1 MEISEKGYE
10 IVTEALNDVLN
21 KAVTGIQTE
30 SAVSSLF
37 EIKALAHFALKV
49 LRSESFV
56 SSKKKDMPEALMIP
70 ALKYPRFPVYRT
82 SRLEGTTFIETA
94 ACYVPDFSYQY
105 HAFLIIDGREVK
117 KKYRKSLAGAKRVCR
132 KMLQDACLARDDL

>member
-10 IVTEALNDVLN
+10 IVTEALNDMLN

-37 EIKALAHFALKV
+37 EIKALAHFTLKV

-56 SSKKKDMPEALMIP
+56 ACKKRRRK
-70 ALKYPRFPVYRT
+70 
-82 SRLEGTTFIETA
+82 RL
-94 ACYVPDFSYQY
+94 
-105 HAFLIIDGREVK
+105 
-117 KKYRKSLAGAKRVCR
+117 
-132 KMLQDACLARDDL
+132 

>member
-1 MEISEKGYE
+1 
-10 IVTEALNDVLN
+10 
-21 KAVTGIQTE
+21 
-30 SAVSSLF
+30 
-37 EIKALAHFALKV
+37 
-49 LRSESFV
+49 
-56 SSKKKDMPEALMIP
+56 MIT

-82 SRLEGTTFIETA
+82 SRLEGATFIEA
-94 ACYVPDFSYQY
+94 ATCYVPDFSYQY

>member
-1 MEISEKGYE
+1 
-10 IVTEALNDVLN
+10 
-21 KAVTGIQTE
+21 
-30 SAVSSLF
+30 
-37 EIKALAHFALKV
+37 
-49 LRSESFV
+49 
-56 SSKKKDMPEALMIP
+56 MIP

-117 KKYRKSLAGAKRVCR
+117 KSTVNRWLGRS
-132 KMLQDACLARDDL
+132 ACVEKCCKTLVWRGMAYE

>member
-49 LRSESFV
+49 LRSESFI
-56 SSKKKDMPEALMIP
+56 S
-70 ALKYPRFPVYRT
+70 
-82 SRLEGTTFIETA
+82 
-94 ACYVPDFSYQY
+94 
-105 HAFLIIDGREVK
+105 GREAEVNP
-117 KKYRKSLAGAKRVCR
+117 
-132 KMLQDACLARDDL
+132 